1 MPETVVEG
9 QFVLQLLRLVNA
21 GVRILPLEGGEASKE
36 EHRDGDTWVE
46 SGRVGHSSH
55 PHTVISG
62 QALHGIHPYDTV
74 EGKKC
79 PLEGA
84 LGALSF
90 VLRESNTMISTN
102 QSTVSQY
109 LDQ

>member
-36 EHRDGDTWVE
+36 EHRDGNTWVE

-55 PHTVISG
+55 PHTLISG
-62 QALHGIHPYDTV
+62 QAQRETLSIIIDPFRTWNT
-74 EGKKC
+74 
-79 PLEGA
+79 PL
-84 LGALSF
+84 
-90 VLRESNTMISTN
+90 
-102 QSTVSQY
+102 
-109 LDQ
+109 

>member
-36 EHRDGDTWVE
+36 EHRDGNTWVE

-55 PHTVISG
+55 PG
-62 QALHGIHPYDTV
+62 QAQRETLSIIIDPFRTWNT
-74 EGKKC
+74 
-79 PLEGA
+79 PL
-84 LGALSF
+84 
-90 VLRESNTMISTN
+90 
-102 QSTVSQY
+102 
-109 LDQ
+109 